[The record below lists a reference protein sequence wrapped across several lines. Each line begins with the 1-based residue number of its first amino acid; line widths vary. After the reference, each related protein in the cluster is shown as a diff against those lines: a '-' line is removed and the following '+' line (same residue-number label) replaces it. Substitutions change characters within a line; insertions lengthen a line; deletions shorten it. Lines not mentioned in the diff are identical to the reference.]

1 MFRNNQTKQI
11 VLPEYLGT
19 IWNISKINLNVSEQL
34 QLFQINLKCFKHS
47 ETTKQ
52 NWMSQNKFYYF
63 QTNLKSFKHWEHS
76 KVVWNNLNYF
86 QTNFNCFKHSE
97 HSKCFKNIWKSFQ
110 NKSECFRTI
119 WNVSKQIW
127 NVSELYLWET
137 FYCKQNYL
145 KFVPKQIWMFR
156 RHSNCFER
164 DSKWIRILF
173 IGNFLFG
180 INLNK
185 WQIY

>member
-1 MFRNNQTKQI
+1 MFQNNQTKQI

-34 QLFQINLKCFKHS
+34 QLFQINSKCFKHS

-63 QTNLKSFKHWEHS
+63 QTNLKSFKHREHS
-76 KVVWNNLNYF
+76 KVVWNNLNCF

-110 NKSECFRTI
+110 NKSEYFKTI
-119 WNVSKQIW
+119 WNVSKQIG
-127 NVSELYLWET
+127 
-137 FYCKQNYL
+137 
-145 KFVPKQIWMFR
+145 MFR
-156 RHSNCFER
+156 NYIYGKLFIANKTIWNLFQNKSECFG
-164 DSKWIRILF
+164 DIRIVLKETR
-173 IGNFLFG
+173 NE
-180 INLNK
+180 
-185 WQIY
+185 